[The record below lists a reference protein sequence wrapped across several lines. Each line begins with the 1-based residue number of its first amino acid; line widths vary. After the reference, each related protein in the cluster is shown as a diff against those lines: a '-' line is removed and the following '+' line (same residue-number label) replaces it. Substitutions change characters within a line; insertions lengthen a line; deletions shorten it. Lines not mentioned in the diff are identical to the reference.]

1 MSDTSETKASAL
13 GITFEGEQGT
23 IAVYSSS
30 ATKIELCI
38 LDDADFRQI
47 NCIVPLNLGDNDLWF
62 ASSSKIQPGIKYIL
76 RADGPDG
83 PKHNF
88 NPQINLIDPYAK
100 AVHRENPREYYC
112 VAIQDDFDWQG
123 VPKPNTPLDETI
135 IYEAH
140 LRGLTRANQ
149 DIDDDIRGTYAA
161 LAHPTTIAHLKKIGI
176 TAVELLPIQ
185 MFISEPR
192 LMNVGLINYWGYNTI
207 NFFTPQYRY
216 ASGAAQK
223 AGPAAIVNELKTT
236 IRELH
241 RNGIEVLLDVVYN
254 HTAEGGSG
262 GNTFSYRGLDNA
274 AYYRLDDEGRYQD
287 TTGCGNSLN
296 FANPH
301 VVDLVLDSMRY
312 WTNEMQIDGF
322 RFDLAT
328 TLARDE
334 NNTFNSRHPML
345 ERIQQDPTFTETK
358 LIVEPWDVGHGGWQT
373 GNFPDRFSEWN
384 DRYRDSVRRFWL
396 TDIAAARHS
405 GNHWNGV
412 ADFATRLSGS
422 QDVVDGPT
430 GVLGSVNFVT
440 AHDGFTLHDLVS
452 YNEKHNQINGEG
464 NRDGSNNNYSFNHG
478 VEGHTEDATIL
489 ATRRK
494 AMRNILGTLLLS
506 AGVPMI
512 TSGDERAKT
521 QFGNNNAYCQD
532 SDLSWVDW
540 QNTRSE
546 KELEETVGYL
556 ARLRRDNPALRPS
569 NFGNYNLIH
578 AESDRVRWYSMLGE
592 IMTGDDWSNPEHRTV
607 ARFAEHLNPDGSTNR
622 FLIVTHGKEV
632 EAEFTLPKEIIK
644 TRFDLL
650 WNSAL
655 ELPPSTFESYSA
667 GSKVTVSATSILVF
681 KAVDQD

>member
-1 MSDTSETKASAL
+1 
-13 GITFEGEQGT
+13 
-23 IAVYSSS
+23 
-30 ATKIELCI
+30 
-38 LDDADFRQI
+38 
-47 NCIVPLNLGDNDLWF
+47 
-62 ASSSKIQPGIKYIL
+62 
-76 RADGPDG
+76 
-83 PKHNF
+83 
-88 NPQINLIDPYAK
+88 
-100 AVHRENPREYYC
+100 
-112 VAIQDDFDWQG
+112 
-123 VPKPNTPLDETI
+123 
-135 IYEAH
+135 
-140 LRGLTRANQ
+140 
-149 DIDDDIRGTYAA
+149 
-161 LAHPTTIAHLKKIGI
+161 
-176 TAVELLPIQ
+176 
-185 MFISEPR
+185 
-192 LMNVGLINYWGYNTI
+192 
-207 NFFTPQYRY
+207 
-216 ASGAAQK
+216 
-223 AGPAAIVNELKTT
+223 
-236 IRELH
+236 
-241 RNGIEVLLDVVYN
+241 
-254 HTAEGGSG
+254 
-262 GNTFSYRGLDNA
+262 
-274 AYYRLDDEGRYQD
+274 
-287 TTGCGNSLN
+287 
-296 FANPH
+296 
-301 VVDLVLDSMRY
+301 
-312 WTNEMQIDGF
+312 
-322 RFDLAT
+322 
-328 TLARDE
+328 
-334 NNTFNSRHPML
+334 
-345 ERIQQDPTFTETK
+345 
-358 LIVEPWDVGHGGWQT
+358 
-373 GNFPDRFSEWN
+373 
-384 DRYRDSVRRFWL
+384 
-396 TDIAAARHS
+396 